1 MPAPTHLNITHLGSR
16 RVTTTISKLI
26 ETALTSLQP
35 RYLSNVHVV
44 PPVSSQDK
52 CNSTSEREF
61 DQHWEFGINSDV
73 ELSSDS
79 ENSDAGFISPVAPQ
93 GEHHRVDSEEGSSAF
108 SDSSS
113 DKGEYGSSNE
123 SADATFHL
131 AGQFFARDDDK
142 FKVCRVTKSSNVF
155 TVRAA
160 NISVGTYT
168 VISFNGQG
176 WVRL

>member
-26 ETALTSLQP
+26 E
-35 RYLSNVHVV
+35 SN
-44 PPVSSQDK
+44 K
-52 CNSTSEREF
+52 
-61 DQHWEFGINSDV
+61 
-73 ELSSDS
+73 
-79 ENSDAGFISPVAPQ
+79 APQ

>member
-1 MPAPTHLNITHLGSR
+1 MR
-16 RVTTTISKLI
+16 
-26 ETALTSLQP
+26 
-35 RYLSNVHVV
+35 
-44 PPVSSQDK
+44 
-52 CNSTSEREF
+52 
-61 DQHWEFGINSDV
+61 
-73 ELSSDS
+73 
-79 ENSDAGFISPVAPQ
+79 APQ

-176 WVRL
+176 WSLSTSWKERNSRWKGSSI